1 MKKTFYI
8 TAACAT
14 LLMAGACS
22 GNNKSAGIDKSAKA
36 GDRTEVYTGVIP
48 AADASGIRYTLKL
61 DFDDDH
67 NYTKGD
73 YDLLETYFAGD
84 SISPTGLKDLKSFT
98 SEGDFTVEKGQGA
111 NSGKTYLKLVQ
122 DAKDSSAGSNA
133 GPLYFLVES
142 DSTIV
147 MVNSDLQP
155 SETPGLNYTLK
166 IAK

>member
-8 TAACAT
+8 TAAFTA

-22 GNNKSAGIDKSAKA
+22 GNNSCNGTDKSCND

-48 AADASGIRYTLKL
+48 AADAAGIRYTLKL

-67 NYTKGD
+67 NYTTGD
-73 YDLLETYFAGD
+73 YDLLETYLAGD
-84 SISPTGLKDLKSFT
+84 TISPTGLKDLSSFK

-111 NSGKTYLKLVQ
+111 NSGKMYLKLVQ
-122 DAKDSSAGSNA
+122 DVKDSSAGSNA

-155 SETPGLNYTLK
+155 AATPGMNYTLK